1 MKPVPD
7 TQPIVF
13 RHAVP
18 VQIRFNDLDL
28 MGHINNAT
36 LQEYF
41 DIGRMHYFMDLF
53 EGKLFED
60 ELALVI
66 ASYKTDFHFP
76 VLLSHNVEVRT
87 CITRLGNK
95 SLDMRQQIRLVPDG
109 AAVATSDSVMVCF
122 HKETRTSAAL
132 PAAWKAVI
140 CRFEETG
147 TAHDTV

>member
-1 MKPVPD
+1 MKPAPE

-41 DIGRMHYFMDLF
+41 DIGRLHYFMDLF
-53 EGKLFED
+53 DGKLFED

-76 VLLSHNVEVRT
+76 ALLSHNVEVRT

-109 AAVATSDSVMVCF
+109 AVVASSDSVMVCF
-122 HKETRTSAAL
+122 HKETKASVAL

-140 CRFEETG
+140 RRFEESG
-147 TAHDTV
+147 R